1 MDARLKELL
10 EHDDEDINL
19 TEAALLLAR
28 CEYPELDPQP
38 YLDKLDVLAG
48 QLAERIEPDADIAER
63 ILALNHFLFVER
75 GYAPNIEH
83 FYDPH
88 NSFLNDVIDRKL
100 GIPITLAV
108 IYIELGRRVGLP
120 LVGVSFPGRF
130 LVKLPLEKGD
140 IVLDP
145 SASGRPLSESELL
158 DRLKP
163 LYEDV
168 APAAISLEP
177 FLVAARK
184 KDILLRMLRNLKAIY
199 LHKRSFDKALVI
211 LDDILELAPAQPQEL
226 RERGQVYEQLEC
238 FRAAS
243 EDYQRYLDLQPSA
256 PDLLDIRERLIGL
269 QSQTA
274 RLN

>member
-1 MDARLKELL
+1 MDARLKALL
-10 EHDDEDINL
+10 ESDDEDIDL
-19 TEAALLLAR
+19 AEAALLLAR
-28 CEYPELDPQP
+28 CEYPALDPEP
-38 YLDKLDVLAG
+38 YLARLRALAAE
-48 QLAERIEPDADIAER
+48 LAERIEPDADIAER
-63 ILALNHFLFVER
+63 ILALNQFLFAEH
-75 GYAPNIEH
+75 GFAPNIEN
-83 FYDPH
+83 FYDPR
-88 NSFLNDVIDRKL
+88 NSFLNDVVERKL

-108 IYIELGRRVGLP
+108 IYIEIGKRVGLR

-158 DRLKP
+158 ERLKP
-163 LYEDV
+163 LHEDV

-184 KDILLRMLRNLKAIY
+184 QDILLRMLRNLKAIY
-199 LHKRSFDKALVI
+199 LHKRSYDKALVI

-226 RERGQVYEQLEC
+226 RERGEVYETLEC

-243 EDYQRYLDLQPSA
+243 EDYQRYLELQPGA

-269 QSQTA
+269 KSQTA

>member
-1 MDARLKELL
+1 MDARLKALL
-10 EHDDEDINL
+10 ESDDEDIDL
-19 TEAALLLAR
+19 AEAALLLAR
-28 CEYPELDPQP
+28 CEYPALDPEP
-38 YLDKLDVLAG
+38 YLARLRALAAE
-48 QLAERIEPDADIAER
+48 LAERIEPDADIAER
-63 ILALNHFLFVER
+63 ILALNQFLFAEH
-75 GYAPNIEH
+75 GFAPNIEN
-83 FYDPH
+83 FYDPR
-88 NSFLNDVIDRKL
+88 NSFLNDVVERKL

-108 IYIELGRRVGLP
+108 IYIEIGKRVGLR

-158 DRLKP
+158 ERLKP

-184 KDILLRMLRNLKAIY
+184 QDILLRMLRNLKSIY
-199 LHKRSFDKALVI
+199 LHKRSYDKALVI

-226 RERGQVYEQLEC
+226 RERGEVYETLEC

-243 EDYQRYLDLQPSA
+243 EDYQRYLELQPGA

-269 QSQTA
+269 KSQTA

>member
-10 EHDDEDINL
+10 ERDDADIDL
-19 TEAALLLAR
+19 AEAALLLAR
-28 CEYPELDPQP
+28 CEYPSLDPQP
-38 YLDKLDVLAG
+38 HLRKLHALAAE
-48 QLAERIEPDADIAER
+48 LADRIEPDADIAER
-63 ILALNHFLFVER
+63 ILALNQFLFAEH
-75 GYAPNIEH
+75 GFAPNIEN

-88 NSFLNDVIDRKL
+88 NSFLNDVIERKL
-100 GIPITLAV
+100 GIPISLAV
-108 IYIELGRRVGLP
+108 IYIEIGKRVGLP

-177 FLVAARK
+177 FLVTARK

-199 LHKRSFDKALVI
+199 LHKRTYDKALVI

-226 RERGQVYEQLEC
+226 RERGEVYERLEC

-243 EDYQRYLDLQPSA
+243 EDYQRYLELQPGA

-269 QSQTA
+269 KTQTA